1 MEQATFLEVRSVTIR
16 RQLSLI
22 MLILIAVT
30 VIINSL
36 ISTNYI
42 DGYFKNYVSEQYDEN
57 VKAIVT
63 FSKNIVSEGSVG
75 RMRAQSELDN
85 FIDDPIVALSIFDS
99 KGNQI
104 AYAEDSMFNMHQGMM
119 MGRMFDVENDT
130 ISLSDGIKEVG
141 VLVITRNSDIQSS
154 ETVRLFKNAML
165 MGALISAIVVLIV
178 SFALIHFSSKKITRD
193 LTQTAQ
199 YAKDI
204 ELGKNSKVSDS
215 NTLEIRALQISLQ
228 NLSNKLKLQKAA
240 RKQKTDQ
247 LAHETRTPLTIL
259 RTHCEGALDG
269 VVDMDSSRLENCLN
283 QIKNLSFLISN
294 MNDVIEYESNEPK
307 IEISEYDLVKEIKKI
322 IKGLSVQY
330 KKKGIDLIYIG
341 PESFIVKM
349 DSTLLNQALYNLL
362 TNAYKFT
369 NEGIVKATLLD
380 SEGSWSL
387 SVEDTGDG
395 IANDEVERIFEA
407 YYRSDKALNIEG
419 DGLGLYITRNN
430 IERVGGKIFVE
441 SETGKG
447 TSFTL
452 KFSKRKFVNPQHL

>member
-1 MEQATFLEVRSVTIR
+1 MTIR
-16 RQLSLI
+16 RQLSII

-63 FSKNIVSEGSVG
+63 FSKNLLSEGSVG

-104 AYAEDSMFNMHQGMM
+104 TYAEDSMFNMYQGMM

-130 ISLSDGIKEVG
+130 ISLSDGVKEVG

-165 MGALISAIVVLIV
+165 MGALISAIVVLIM

-215 NTLEIRALQISLQ
+215 NTLEIRALQISLH

-307 IEISEYDLVKEIKKI
+307 LEISEYDLVKEIKKI

-452 KFSKRKFVNPQHL
+452 EFSKR